1 VKEVIMFKRILLP
14 AFGLCLAFA
23 IPARAETTQFVCKS
37 EDAANAIGAAL
48 LESTDTANEVA
59 EPLLAMGECHYLD
72 EKMFVYVVHR
82 GTTYGDESKF
92 MVVGFSEK
100 MGEFPDMW
108 GLIST
113 NELQG
118 DGTI

>member
-1 VKEVIMFKRILLP
+1 MFKRILLP

-23 IPARAETTQFVCKS
+23 IPARAETTQFICKS
-37 EDAANAIGAAL
+37 EDAADAIGAAL
-48 LESTDTANEVA
+48 LESADKANEVA
-59 EPLLAMGECHYLD
+59 EPLLELGECHYLD
-72 EKMFVYVVHR
+72 EKKFVYVVHR

-92 MVVGFSEK
+92 MVVGLSEK
-100 MGEFPDMW
+100 IGEFPDMW

>member
-1 VKEVIMFKRILLP
+1 MFKRILLP

-23 IPARAETTQFVCKS
+23 VPARAETTQFICKS

-48 LESTDTANEVA
+48 VESTDKAGEVV
-59 EPLLAMGECHYLD
+59 EPLLALGACHYLD

-82 GTTYGDESKF
+82 GTTYGNEIKF
-92 MVVGFSEK
+92 LVVGLSQK

-108 GLIST
+108 GLMST
-113 NELQG
+113 EELKG